1 MKIEKGYIV
10 INLLPYREKLK
21 KEKIRQ
27 LSLLMGFFAVCA
39 AAIVFVMYSLMNYE
53 LNEQNQRNSYIA
65 NENKK
70 LDADIKEIAN
80 LKADIKDT
88 LAKRQ
93 VVESLQVNRSDAVS
107 ILNDVSNQLP
117 ENTTLKWVKEEGNK
131 ITIVGDTTSNNKV
144 SNYMTNLSATNFFI
158 NPELVEVKSVQITNT
173 KANSKVSDDQ
183 NLNEFTMNVYLKPP
197 VEDEDSTSKKKLKNK
212 KQAQ

>member
-39 AAIVFVMYSLMNYE
+39 AAVVFVMYSLMNYE

-117 ENTTLKWVKEEGNK
+117 ENTTLKWVKQEGNK

>member
-27 LSLLMGFFAVCA
+27 LSLVLGFFAVCA
-39 AAIVFVMYSLMNYE
+39 AAVVFVMYSLMNYE
-53 LNEQNQRNSYIA
+53 LNEQEQRNSYIA

-80 LKADIKDT
+80 LKNEIKDT

-107 ILNDVSNQLP
+107 ILNDISNQLP
-117 ENTTLKWVKEEGNK
+117 ENTTLKWIKQEGSK

-158 NPELVEVKSVQITNT
+158 NPELVEVKSVQVASS

-197 VEDEDSTSKKKLKNK
+197 VEDEDSTSKKKFKNK